1 MLLCIYTMKF
11 DSKTI
16 NKQTS
21 KRQIPLIGTL
31 LVCLLIAVLTL
42 FSSDSDPNQPYGKII
57 TPIAGITTST
67 TVNVTAETRNIEPG
81 QYIWLVVDKPG
92 INLCWP
98 KIQIKPDTEFRTI
111 IYKKDKKGSYTLSLY
126 VVPKTINDQWQKWLG
141 NKMPGGLP
149 MLPEKRRLD
158 AVELVLRE

>member
-1 MLLCIYTMKF
+1 MKL
-11 DSKTI
+11 DSKAI

-21 KRQIPLIGTL
+21 NRHIPLIGTL
-31 LVCLLIAVLTL
+31 LVCLLIAFLTL

-57 TPIAGITTST
+57 SPIAGTTTST
-67 TVNVTAETRNIEPG
+67 TVSVTAETRNIEPG

-98 KIQIKPDTEFRTI
+98 KIQIEPDTKFKTI
-111 IYKKDKKGSYTLSLY
+111 IYEEGKKGPYTLSLY
-126 VVPKTINDQWQKWLG
+126 VVHKTINDQWQEWLG
-141 NKMPGGLP
+141 DEIFGGLP

-158 AVELVLRE
+158 SVRLIPGK